1 MLTRIEFGR
10 TRSRRASLGML
21 AAVAVVCLALLALLA
36 VAQVVHTH
44 ASSTDADHCQL
55 CLVMHSVVPAVA
67 AAALLL
73 MVPVAAFVPAVERF
87 PLPVR
92 RQTRLYTRPPP
103 VR

>member
-1 MLTRIEFGR
+1 MLTRNESSR
-10 TRSRRASLGML
+10 TGPRRASFGML

-36 VAQVVHTH
+36 VAQVAHTH
-44 ASSTDADHCQL
+44 AARTDADHCQL

-73 MVPVAAFVPAVERF
+73 MVPVAAFSPAVERV
-87 PLPVR
+87 PLPIR
-92 RQTRLYTRPPP
+92 RQTRLYSRPPP